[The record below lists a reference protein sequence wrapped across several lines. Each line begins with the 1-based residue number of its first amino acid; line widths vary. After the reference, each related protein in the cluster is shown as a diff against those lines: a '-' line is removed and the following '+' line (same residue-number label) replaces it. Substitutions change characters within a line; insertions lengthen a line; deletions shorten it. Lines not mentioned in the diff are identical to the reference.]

1 MTTVHD
7 RALLT
12 DLYQLTMAY
21 GYWKLGRADQP
32 SVFHLYFRRAP
43 FKGGYAVACGLEAA
57 LDFVRGLHF
66 RSEEL
71 EYLASLVGGDGK
83 PLFETG
89 FIEYL
94 AGLRFTGDLAGI
106 PEGTAVFANEPLL
119 RVTAPLAQ
127 AQILETPL
135 LNMVNFQTLIATKS
149 ARICTAAQGESV
161 LEFGLRRAQGPDGG
175 VSASRAAYVG
185 GCMGT
190 SNVLAGH
197 KYGIPVRGTH
207 AHSWVMSFDGER
219 EAFQSYA
226 KAMPNNV
233 ILLVDTYDT
242 MGGVELAIEVGRE
255 LEKNGHKLGGVRLD
269 SGDLAELSIA
279 ARARLDE
286 AGFPDAAIVAS
297 NDLDEHR
304 ITELKRRGAK
314 IGVWGVGTRLATAYE
329 QPALG
334 GVYKLA
340 ALQEQDGTW
349 TPKIKLSEQEIK
361 LSNPG
366 TLQVRRQFVGG
377 KPVGDVIYDERVDQ
391 APEGEDLLVPL
402 IEQGKVIYDQPALES
417 IRSRTQAQLAALPPG
432 VTQIILDA
440 TYPVSLHPELEG
452 RRARMILDLRGISDG
467 EAVLR

>member
-43 FKGGYAVACGLEAA
+43 FKGGYAIASGLEAA

-83 PLFETG
+83 PLFEPG

-106 PEGTAVFANEPLL
+106 PEGTAVFANEPLV

-135 LNMVNFQTLIATKS
+135 LNMINFQTLIATKS
-149 ARICTAAQGESV
+149 ARICTAAEGEAV

-190 SNVLAGH
+190 SNVLAGQ

-219 EAFQSYA
+219 EAFHAYA

-242 MGGVELAIEVGRE
+242 MAGVELAIEVGRE
-255 LEKNGHKLGGVRLD
+255 LEKNGHQLGGVRLD

-286 AGFPDAAIVAS
+286 AGFPNAAIVAS

-340 ALQEQDGTW
+340 ALQESDGSW

-366 TLQVRRQFVGG
+366 TLQVRRQYVGG
-377 KPVGDVIYDERVDQ
+377 RPVGDVIYDERIDQ

-402 IEQGKVIYDQPALES
+402 IQGGKVIYDQPPLES
-417 IRSRTQAQLAALPPG
+417 IRTRTIAQLGDLPPG
-432 VTQIILDA
+432 VTKIVPDA
-440 TYPVSLHPELEG
+440 EYPVSLHPELEG
-452 RRARMILDLRGISDG
+452 RRARMILQLRGISDG
-467 EAVLR
+467 EATLR